1 MKTIQKVEDKAYIAF
16 RRHQELLAIQDEVE
30 VMGLKSG
37 EKLYLMLKDKDYAT
51 LGCNTFEEYTGW
63 SEVRISSRTG
73 YRLAKVYRDWIIPR
87 IKQLE
92 LKDIKEDNYLEA
104 LADKDPDYIKEL
116 VKVGISKLDTMG
128 QYITGENNYKLLNMG
143 ATLSRSDLK
152 AELTNNEPEI
162 LPSWMYLADEAIQ
175 AAKRL
180 NENNNTPVEI
190 KALSREYVVRLMQY
204 KETFS

>member
-1 MKTIQKVEDKAYIAF
+1 MKTIQRVDDNEAWQRYVRIKSLLHQSKVSIFLAAAELYEFQRLKQYVPLGYQTFEAF
-16 RRHQELLAIQDEVE
+16 LADPDIDLSRRNTYRLIR
-30 VMGLKSG
+30 
-37 EKLYLMLKDKDYAT
+37 LYKKYVLE
-51 LGCNTFEEYTGW
+51 LGCAT
-63 SEVRISSRTG
+63 
-73 YRLAKVYRDWIIPR
+73 
-87 IKQLE
+87 
-92 LKDIKEDNYLEA
+92 EA
-104 LADKDPDYIKEL
+104 LVD
-116 VKVGISKLDTMG
+116 VGTHKLDLLVP
-128 QYITGENNYKLLNMG
+128 YIEPNNMSYMLNMG

-162 LPSWMYLADEAIQ
+162 LPSWMYLADEAVQ